1 MPSRKELRETLT
13 TITHESF
20 VSGVPLAKTSYK
32 DAEANQ
38 IQLQALISYHELMF
52 VDEILSHINTSKT
65 NFSTASLKDK
75 MKQLYAN
82 NELYRTTVNRELAI
96 DIAYELKD
104 RTTIGRNQAIELLLN
119 VTIGTV
125 SAQ

>member
-13 TITHESF
+13 RITHESF
-20 VSGVPLAKTSYK
+20 VSGVPLTKTSYR

-38 IQLQALISYHELMF
+38 IQLQALISYHELMY
-52 VDEILSHINTSKT
+52 VDELLSHINTSKT
-65 NFSTASLKDK
+65 NFSTASFKDK

-96 DIAYELKD
+96 DMAYELKD
-104 RTTIGRNQAIELLLN
+104 KTTIGRNQATELLLN
-119 VTIGTV
+119 MTIGTI

>member
-1 MPSRKELRETLT
+1 MPSRKELRETLMS
-13 TITHESF
+13 ITHESF
-20 VSGVPLAKTSYK
+20 ISGIPLTKSSYK

-52 VDEILSHINTSKT
+52 VDELLSFINASKT

-82 NELYRTTVNRELAI
+82 NELYRTTFNRELAI
-96 DIAYELKD
+96 DTAYALLD

-119 VTIGTV
+119 MTIGTV
-125 SAQ
+125 SAK